1 MSEEEPDYAAYLLRL
16 RHSDQAGH
24 PIWRASLESTRDAR
38 RFDFANLEM
47 LIAFLRD
54 RFGQTEQEQ
63 KRET

>member
-1 MSEEEPDYAAYLLRL
+1 
-16 RHSDQAGH
+16 
-24 PIWRASLESTRDAR
+24 LESTRDAR

-54 RFGQTEQEQ
+54 RFGQAEQEQ